1 MSMIHKIHHSLV
13 GWKNRPELMNG
24 QHSKEG
30 EGGSGNGFLSSWG
43 RRWSCCARGG
53 RGFCGRLRRGLP
65 PDRQRSGTAT
75 PGGSPAVGHLQTGSL
90 GRGSAPVRPLW
101 PRQATG
107 SGWGGSLRRQATGSP
122 SSRGSPP
129 AVGYGRWYHCRRFRM
144 SRPLFF
150 RLQSALEAY
159 DPYFIQ
165 KRNAAGTLG
174 LSSLQ
179 KMTAALRILA
189 YGVAADSTDEYVRI
203 GESTAVESLK
213 KFVKA
218 VVNIF
223 SEEYL
228 RSPNSNDIAR
238 LLAVNEKR
246 GFPGMLG
253 SIDCMHWKWKNC
265 PTAWK
270 GQYTGHSRE
279 PTLILEAIASYD
291 RWIWHAFFGL
301 PGSHN
306 DINVLEH
313 SSVFTEL
320 AQGRAPPVNYSINGH
335 DYTMG
340 YYLADGIYPQWS
352 TFVKTISAP
361 IEAKKKHFA
370 RVQEACRKDVE
381 CAFGILQARF
391 SIVRGPARF
400 WDQATLNDIM
410 KACIILHNMII
421 EDERDSNEVQEDDDY
436 EQVPESIPIPVSR
449 EPTIEVQNFI
459 QSHIRIRNRET
470 HSQLQADLVEHLWQ
484 LHGQS

>member
-1 MSMIHKIHHSLV
+1 MDHNYHLKPRDYQM
-13 GWKNRPELMNG
+13 
-24 QHSKEG
+24 KEM
-30 EGGSGNGFLSSWG
+30 EMVLLESDSDDEMEILSIF
-43 RRWSCCARGG
+43 AMEEE
-53 RGFCGRLRRGLP
+53 RLKKEQASTSRRGSIVGRKVIKRDYLQGEERLFHDYFSDNPVFP
-65 PDRQRSGTAT
+65 P
-75 PGGSPAVGHLQTGSL
+75 HLF
-90 GRGSAPVRPLW
+90 R
-101 PRQATG
+101 
-107 SGWGGSLRRQATGSP
+107 
-122 SSRGSPP
+122 
-129 AVGYGRWYHCRRFRM
+129 RRFRM
-144 SRPLFF
+144 SRELFF
-150 RLQSALEAY
+150 RLQYALEAH

-203 GESTAVESLK
+203 GESTAIESLRR
-213 KFVKA
+213 FVKA

-279 PTLILEAIASYD
+279 PTLILEAVASYD

-306 DINVLEH
+306 DINVLDH
-313 SSVFTEL
+313 SSIFTEL

-361 IEAKKKHFA
+361 LEAKKKHFA

-400 WDQATLNDIM
+400 WDEATLNDIM

-421 EDERDSNEVQEDDDY
+421 EDERDPNGVQQDDDY
-436 EQVPESIPIPVSR
+436 EQVPESIPITVSR

-459 QSHIRIRNRET
+459 QSHIRIRDRET

-484 LHGQS
+484 LHGQL

>member
-1 MSMIHKIHHSLV
+1 LLFHYQTQISLSYIMDHNYHLKPRDYQMREMEMALLESDSDDDVEILSILAMEDERLKKERASTSHRALIV
-13 GWKNRPELMNG
+13 GRKVIKRNYL
-24 QHSKEG
+24 QG
-30 EGGSGNGFLSSWG
+30 EEKLFHDYF
-43 RRWSCCARGG
+43 A
-53 RGFCGRLRRGLP
+53 
-65 PDRQRSGTAT
+65 D
-75 PGGSPAVGHLQTGSL
+75 SPVFPFYIF
-90 GRGSAPVRPLW
+90 R
-101 PRQATG
+101 
-107 SGWGGSLRRQATGSP
+107 
-122 SSRGSPP
+122 
-129 AVGYGRWYHCRRFRM
+129 RRFRM

-179 KMTAALRILA
+179 KMTTALRILA
-189 YGVAADSTDEYVRI
+189 YGVAVDSTDEYVRI

-213 KFVKA
+213 KFVKV

-223 SEEYL
+223 SEKYL

-270 GQYTGHSRE
+270 GQYTGHSHE
-279 PTLILEAIASYD
+279 PTLILEAIVSYD

-313 SSVFTEL
+313 SSAFTEL
-320 AQGRAPPVNYSINGH
+320 AQWRAPPVNYSINGH
-335 DYTMG
+335 DYTMR

-421 EDERDSNEVQEDDDY
+421 KDERDSNEVQQDDDY

-459 QSHIRIRNRET
+459 QSHIRIRDRET
-470 HSQLQADLVEHLWQ
+470 HSQLQANFVEHLWQ

>member
-1 MSMIHKIHHSLV
+1 MEHNYHLKPRDYQMREMEMALLESDTDDDVEILSILAMEDERLK
-13 GWKNRPELMNG
+13 
-24 QHSKEG
+24 KERA
-30 EGGSGNGFLSSWG
+30 STS
-43 RRWSCCARGG
+43 
-53 RGFCGRLRRGLP
+53 
-65 PDRQRSGTAT
+65 
-75 PGGSPAVGHLQTGSL
+75 H
-90 GRGSAPVRPLW
+90 RGSIVGRKVIKRNYLQGEERLFHDYFSDNPVF
-101 PRQATG
+101 
-107 SGWGGSLRRQATGSP
+107 P
-122 SSRGSPP
+122 SHIFR
-129 AVGYGRWYHCRRFRM
+129 RRFRM

-223 SEEYL
+223 SKEYL

-320 AQGRAPPVNYSINGH
+320 AQGRAPPVNYLINGH